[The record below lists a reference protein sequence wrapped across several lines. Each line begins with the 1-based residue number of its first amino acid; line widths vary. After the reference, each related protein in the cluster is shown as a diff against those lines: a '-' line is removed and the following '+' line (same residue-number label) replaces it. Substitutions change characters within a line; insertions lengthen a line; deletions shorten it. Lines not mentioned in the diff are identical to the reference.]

1 MTPPRRV
8 VLGLILGAT
17 LGIVTTVFA
26 PGDTWVKWFGDN
38 VAAPVGQIFLRL
50 LTMTVI
56 PLVFTS
62 ITLGVARLGKL
73 RSVGRVEARTV
84 GFCLVSTAIAATLGL
99 LLVNIARPGAGFDP
113 GVREH
118 LMATYGPQVATMQM
132 GGAARL
138 GVETF
143 VNIFPRNPLQA
154 AANFDLLGVIVFALI
169 FGAALTQL
177 PEEKAQPMLR
187 IFDALG
193 DAIAKII
200 EILMRLAPVGVFGLV
215 FVAASRFGWEL
226 LRPLGQYV
234 TVVVLGLLLHAIVVL
249 ASVVRVLGGLRP
261 SVFWSRIRASM
272 TIAFATSSSTAT
284 LPTNIAVAQRQLG
297 IPSQI
302 AGVVLPLGSPLCMN
316 GTALFAGVTVL
327 FLAQVFGMTLSFA
340 TQVLVLALCVILV
353 VGTAGV
359 PGGALPF
366 LMVLLGTV
374 GIQPEAIALI
384 LGVDRILDMS
394 RTTLNVCGDLTAAV
408 YVARKETDW
417 DPQAVEKAVSSPS

>member
-1 MTPPRRV
+1 
-8 VLGLILGAT
+8 
-17 LGIVTTVFA
+17 
-26 PGDTWVKWFGDN
+26 VKWFGDN
-38 VAAPVGQIFLRL
+38 VAGPVGQIFLRL

-73 RSVGRVEARTV
+73 RTLGRVGARTL
-84 GFCLVSTAIAATLGL
+84 GYCLVSTTIAATLGL
-99 LLVNIARPGAGFDP
+99 LLVNLARPGERLDP
-113 GVREH
+113 GVREQ
-118 LMATYGPQVATMQM
+118 LMATYRPQADAMQA

-138 GVETF
+138 GIETF

-154 AANFDLLGVIVFALI
+154 AANLDLLGVIVFALI

-187 IFDALG
+187 VFDALG
-193 DAIAKII
+193 EAITKII
-200 EILMRLAPVGVFGLV
+200 DILMRLAPVGVFGLV

-226 LRPLGQYV
+226 LRPLGLYV
-234 TVVVLGLLLHAIVVL
+234 TVVLLGLLLHAAVVL
-249 ASVVRVLGGLRP
+249 SSAVRVLGGLKP
-261 SVFWSRIRASM
+261 AVFWSRIRASM
-272 TIAFATSSSTAT
+272 ATAFATSSSTAT
-284 LPTNIAVAQRQLG
+284 LPTNITVAERQLG

-302 AGVVLPLGSPLCMN
+302 AGIVLPLGLPLCMN

-340 TQVLVLALCVILV
+340 TQMFVLALCVIIA

-366 LMVLLGTV
+366 LMVLLGMV

-384 LGVDRILDMS
+384 LGVDRILDMC

-408 YVARKETDW
+408 YVARTETDW
-417 DPQAVEKAVSSPS
+417 DPLAVDRPVTVASAA